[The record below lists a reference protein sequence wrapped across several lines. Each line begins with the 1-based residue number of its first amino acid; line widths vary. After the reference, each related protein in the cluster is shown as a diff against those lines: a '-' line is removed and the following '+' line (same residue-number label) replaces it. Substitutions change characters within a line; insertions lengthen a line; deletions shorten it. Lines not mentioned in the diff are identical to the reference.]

1 VGEFINHIPPNGV
14 RSRYMELK
22 SAVQFSKEVEGRLYT
37 FTMAANA
44 PVGEAYD
51 VLFDCLKKVIEIS
64 NKNVEKMARDEEEK
78 AEEAAV
84 QDAVQA
90 AN

>member
-1 VGEFINHIPPNGV
+1 
-14 RSRYMELK
+14 MELK

-51 VLFDCLKKVIEIS
+51 VLFDCLRKVVEIS
-64 NKNVEKMARDEEEK
+64 NKNVEKMAREAEENDEK
-78 AEEAAV
+78 AEEV
-84 QDAVQA
+84 TIKTDADS
-90 AN
+90 N

>member
-1 VGEFINHIPPNGV
+1 
-14 RSRYMELK
+14 MELK

-51 VLFDCLKKVIEIS
+51 VLFDCLRKVVEIS
-64 NKNVEKMARDEEEK
+64 NKNVEKMARDAVEKGEEVVEP
-78 AEEAAV
+78 ETPMVVEA
-84 QDAVQA
+84 DI
-90 AN
+90 NTN